1 MTPQPPKP
9 AARLERRR
17 ALVTGGG
24 QGVGRGIALALAAA
38 GAHLVVAGRTESKLV
53 NCCEEIAERGYHQ
66 AIPLVCDVGDGEQV
80 QACVANTLAALGG
93 LDILVNN
100 AHSVPLGRLLEVDDK
115 LWDIGMGTGPLAT
128 FRFMKAAYPALCE
141 SEHAAIINLGSSS
154 ALRWDTATYGVYAAT
169 KEAVRALT
177 RAAANEWGSD
187 GIRANCVL
195 PIAMSPGMEWW
206 CANNP
211 EESKAFLATVPLGRV
226 GDCETDI
233 GHAVAFLCSDD
244 ARYITGQSLL
254 LDGGQ
259 ARLG

>member
-1 MTPQPPKP
+1 MADAATLEP
-9 AARLERRR
+9 AARLEGRR
-17 ALVTGGG
+17 ALVTGAG
-24 QGVGRGIALALAAA
+24 QGVGRGIALALAAS
-38 GAHLVVAGRTESKLV
+38 GARLVIAGRTESKLID
-53 NCCEEIAERGYHQ
+53 CCEEIVGRGGT
-66 AIPLVCDVGDGEQV
+66 ATPLVCDVGDGEQV
-80 QACVANTLAALGG
+80 QACVKETIARLNG

-141 SEHAAIINLGSSS
+141 SKHAAIINLGSSS

-177 RAAANEWGSD
+177 RAAANEWGGQ

-195 PIAMSPGMEWW
+195 PLAMSPGMEWW
-206 CANNP
+206 CENRP
-211 EESKAFLATVPLGRV
+211 KESQAFLATVPLGRV
-226 GDCETDI
+226 GDCELDI
-233 GHAVAFLCSDD
+233 GRAVAFLCGDD